1 MEIVRYLERLNKDE
15 LAFLQKRERRDRHHF
30 FRTVRILM
38 VICFVIP
45 FAIAWFTALEGHED
59 AFSYQKYFSGVI
71 YLLCFAGLCVYISYY
86 YFLRKIR
93 KDIRIPTKTIERAH
107 ITEKKFMP
115 QTDTYY
121 FYLDSPT
128 KLTIEVTSDDYNRLA
143 EGDEVN
149 IEYTT
154 HSKLYLGYF

>member
-1 MEIVRYLERLNKDE
+1 MEIVRYLERLNSDE
-15 LAFLQKRERRDRHHF
+15 LAFLRKREQRDRHHF
-30 FRTVRILM
+30 FRTVRVLM

-45 FAIAWFTALEGHED
+45 FVVAWFTALEGLDD
-59 AFSYQKYFSGVI
+59 AFSYKRYFLGVT
-71 YLLCFAGLCVYISYY
+71 YLLCFAGICVYVSYH

-93 KDIRIPTKTIERAH
+93 KDIKALTKTIERVH

-115 QTDTYY
+115 QNSSFF

-128 KLTIEVTSDDYNRLA
+128 KLSIEVTEEDFSRMK